1 MSRKQPKGLRA
12 ILSTKTLVAAM
23 IVATGCLTGCQG
35 SGRYVETA
43 TIEPVRTAEA
53 RGYNKRAVE
62 AYQEQDLEEA
72 LDLVDKALEADPRFG
87 PAFNTRG
94 MVYLEQDDPY
104 RAAVAF
110 QEAARLMPHHV
121 EPLNNLGLV
130 MERVGRLKDAIEQ
143 YEMALIRDAQAY
155 EVRANLAR
163 ARLMNG
169 EEPKDLQKLL
179 EGIAMEDP
187 RGEWREWAEEATRYR
202 AMTRCILEITKALQQ
217 TRVKI
222 VASLC
227 VYSYKIYHIK
237 FKVKT

>member
-1 MSRKQPKGLRA
+1 MRMSRKPMALRA
-12 ILSTKTLVAAM
+12 LRSTKLLLAAM
-23 IVATGCLTGCQG
+23 ILAGCCLVGCQG
-35 SGRYVETA
+35 SGRYVESA
-43 TIEPVRTAEA
+43 TIEPVRTTEA
-53 RGYNKRAVE
+53 RGYNRRAVE

-72 LDLVDKALEADPRFG
+72 LELVDKALEADPRFG

-143 YEMALIRDAQAY
+143 YEMALVRDAQAY

-169 EEPKDLQKLL
+169 EEPRDLQKLL
-179 EGIAMEDP
+179 EGVATEDR
-187 RGEWREWAEEATRYR
+187 RGEWRQWARKRLDTGR
-202 AMTRCILEITKALQQ
+202 
-217 TRVKI
+217 
-222 VASLC
+222 
-227 VYSYKIYHIK
+227 
-237 FKVKT
+237 